1 MVQKKAVSKKKAA
14 TRKKA
19 VTKAVASNKKATPVK
34 KKVVKKVVQKA
45 VKKDVKKAVKKKV
58 VRQPTA
64 SSTITNE
71 QHYLMVSE
79 AAYHLAEK
87 QGFNPG
93 SDMDNWLKAE
103 KQIAAIMRSGNISLS
118 K

>member
-19 VTKAVASNKKATPVK
+19 VTKAVASNNKAAPVK
-34 KKVVKKVVQKA
+34 KKVVKAVVQK
-45 VKKDVKKAVKKKV
+45 VVKKAVKKKV
-58 VRQPTA
+58 VRKSEA

-93 SDMDNWLKAE
+93 SDMDNWLQAE
-103 KQIAAIMRSGNISLS
+103 KQIAAIMKSGSISLA

>member
-19 VTKAVASNKKATPVK
+19 VTKAVASNKKAAPVK

-45 VKKDVKKAVKKKV
+45 VKKAVKKKV

-103 KQIAAIMRSGNISLS
+103 KQIAAIMKSGNISLS

>member
-19 VTKAVASNKKATPVK
+19 VTKAVASNKKVAPAK

-45 VKKDVKKAVKKKV
+45 VKKAVKKKV
-58 VRQPTA
+58 VRKPKA

-103 KQIAAIMRSGNISLS
+103 KQIADIMKSGNITLS

>member
-14 TRKKA
+14 TRKKV

-45 VKKDVKKAVKKKV
+45 VKKAVKKKV

-103 KQIAAIMRSGNISLS
+103 KQIAAIMKSGNITLA